1 MANESPDCGQI
12 RLCSDKDAKG
22 LIHRVD
28 YDDPQSLKLK
38 YGYAK
43 HAQALGVG
51 MWTASSID
59 CAKRFCNL
67 PPIDLGFP
75 ISTRDCW
82 CCNLH

>member
-1 MANESPDCGQI
+1 MLSRFDYGTSCGTFSKAAVANESTDCRQI

-43 HAQALGVG
+43 QAQALGVG

-59 CAKRFCNL
+59 CAKRL
-67 PPIDLGFP
+67 QPAV
-75 ISTRDCW
+75 
-82 CCNLH
+82 H